1 MDIGTAYLK
10 FVEKVNK
17 NYTNDNIS
25 VDRGRFITIYN
36 EESNKF
42 VEWLLEKRNEDE
54 IRDIQLLLVNDKSLV
69 LKGKTLNH
77 QDFTLP
83 SDYFNFS
90 NIQALAS
97 TNDCKDKK
105 LLLTE
110 IKSENREE
118 LLHDEFNKPSFKY
131 RESFYM
137 FSNNT
142 VNIYTDDF
150 DISKVYLTY
159 YRYPKQVDIEGYT
172 RDDNT
177 TSTNIDPEFD
187 DKVVNRILTA
197 CSKAFNINNDNLQR
211 MLIDRDRLYSK
222 I

>member
-1 MDIGTAYLK
+1 MNIETAYLK

-25 VDRGRFITIYN
+25 VDRGRFIAIYN
-36 EESNKF
+36 EESNNF

-97 TNDCKDKK
+97 TDVCKNKNI
-105 LLLTE
+105 LLHE

-118 LLHDEFNKPSFKY
+118 LLFDDNNKPSFKA

-159 YRYPKQVDIEGYT
+159 YRYPKQVDIQGYV

-177 TSTNIDPEFD
+177 ASVNIDPEFD
-187 DKVVNRILTA
+187 DKIVNRILTA

-211 MLIDRDRLYSK
+211 TQFDKDRLHSK